1 MDTEVCQEEGKLLER
16 DGIDFQLSWSKC
28 KMGDAFNVL
37 MLLVSIITLSDVDV
51 RSLCRQLI
59 ED

>member
-1 MDTEVCQEEGKLLER
+1 MLER
-16 DGIDFQLSWSKC
+16 EKDQFATLLVKVQ
-28 KMGDAFNVL
+28 MGDAFNVL

>member
-1 MDTEVCQEEGKLLER
+1 MHCREEGKLLER
-16 DGIDFQLSWSKC
+16 EKDQFATLLVKVQ
-28 KMGDAFNVL
+28 MGDAFNVL